1 MAGQAPQH
9 CRYYYSLVISYVSG
23 LDTTLKFAYKDLTL
37 VRANYDF
44 TPEQAAPNLLP
55 LKAGDVLAIVGS
67 IQVRCFG
74 SSAGILKDKTLDDY
88 LMQVSNDYNQNVC

>member
-1 MAGQAPQH
+1 MIGNYKCNNSKSKKH
-9 CRYYYSLVISYVSG
+9 LFLG

-44 TPEQAAPNLLP
+44 SPEQAAPNLLP

-67 IQVRCFG
+67 IQVR
-74 SSAGILKDKTLDDY
+74 ILLVQ
-88 LMQVSNDYNQNVC
+88 LF